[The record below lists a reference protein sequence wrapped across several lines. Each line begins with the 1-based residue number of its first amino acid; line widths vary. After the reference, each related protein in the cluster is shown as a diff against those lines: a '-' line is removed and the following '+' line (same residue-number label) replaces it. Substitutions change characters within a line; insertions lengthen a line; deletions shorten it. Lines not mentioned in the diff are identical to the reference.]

1 MSTGGGTGL
10 GFAIAKELALL
21 GANVVIA
28 ARRLELLE
36 EAAATINN
44 LVAQQEGAKGGKVS
58 DFSRASELHS
68 GGYFGIEGSLFSPRV
83 WLNSFRGIWG
93 GRWRLS
99 SATCAARRT

>member
-1 MSTGGGTGL
+1 VSTGGGTGL

-58 DFSRASELHS
+58 DICRASKLQSDEH
-68 GGYFGIEGSLFSPRV
+68 FTVEGSLFTLRV
-83 WLNSFRGIWG
+83 
-93 GRWRLS
+93 
-99 SATCAARRT
+99 